1 MIEPN
6 NPLEKVILKSILRS
20 AYGKNMCL
28 TSEGVIQMLAYDVYE
43 DCKKAAKEDTGLY
56 QELYLWK

>member
-6 NPLEKVILKSILRS
+6 NPLEKVILKSILKH
-20 AYGKNMCL
+20 GKDACL
-28 TSEGVIQMLAYDVYE
+28 VTEGTVQMLAYDIYE

-56 QELYLWK
+56 QELYL